1 MSRLAIRF
9 SNFKWAPLTI
19 CATAFLAVPVLTPAD
34 AVAGS
39 RHVHAKK
46 HARHWRHA
54 NPWFVGQERPF
65 VSPYAQS
72 GPVCPG
78 IGRSF
83 ECKIW
88 PPSFADDPD
97 RKVSK
102 H

>member
-1 MSRLAIRF
+1 MSQLAIRL
-9 SNFKWAPLTI
+9 SAITI
-19 CATAFLAVPVLTPAD
+19 CATALLVVPVFTSAE
-34 AVAGS
+34 AASGT

-46 HARHWRHA
+46 HTWHWRHA

-65 VSPYAQS
+65 AAPYAQS

-83 ECKIW
+83 ECRIW
-88 PPSFADDPD
+88 PPPFADDPD